1 MIVVGAAVMWTIWI
15 FRNDI
20 CFENKKVQDPFG
32 LVKMVGYWLNSRE
45 ILQKE
50 PATQDGSGGGGGK
63 CSLSVV
69 EAVLKVLAV
78 ISGCLPVILVHQCVV
93 SPCGLVQESQWPVCN

>member
-1 MIVVGAAVMWTIWI
+1 
-15 FRNDI
+15 
-20 CFENKKVQDPFG
+20 VQDPFC

-63 CSLSVV
+63 CRCQL
-69 EAVLKVLAV
+69 
-78 ISGCLPVILVHQCVV
+78 
-93 SPCGLVQESQWPVCN
+93 